1 MVGAGSDFAG
11 PDPWPGEMLSEAAG
25 RMNAFTFHDLK
36 LDACWGSCPAG
47 ASC

>member
-11 PDPWPGEMLSEAAG
+11 PDPRPREMLTEAAG
-25 RMNAFTFHDLK
+25 RMNGVTFHDLK
-36 LDACWGSCPAG
+36 LGACWGSCPAG